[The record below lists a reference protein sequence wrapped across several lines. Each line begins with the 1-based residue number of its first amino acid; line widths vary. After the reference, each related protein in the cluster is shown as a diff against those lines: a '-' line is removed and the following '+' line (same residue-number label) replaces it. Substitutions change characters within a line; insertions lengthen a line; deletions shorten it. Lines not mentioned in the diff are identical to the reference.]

1 MFLVYGS
8 KKANIC
14 LDEFMMYCPAC
25 EADTFADVWV
35 TSTYYH
41 IFFIPVFPY
50 EKEMNCACQK
60 CGLKR
65 YNMPFAKEKI
75 KNIVEIK
82 NKFRHPLFTYSLSF
96 LVLLLVALVII
107 VAPKS

>member
-1 MFLVYGS
+1 MFVIYGS

-25 EADTFADVWV
+25 QTDTYADVLV

-50 EKEMNCACQK
+50 EKEMNCVCHK
-60 CGLKR
+60 CELKR
-65 YNMPFAKEKI
+65 YSIPFAKEKI
-75 KNIVEIK
+75 KNAVEVN
-82 NKFRHPLFTYSLSF
+82 NKFRHPLFTYTISF
-96 LVLLLVALVII
+96 ILILLVVLII
-107 VAPKS
+107 VVAPKS